1 MSWLESQARLALQ
14 LQERKQQSLYRSRR
28 VIDSAQ
34 DVMLSVNGKQVLNFC
49 SNDYLGLANHP
60 DVISAFKKGADQFG
74 VGSGSAHLVTGH
86 HAAHHE
92 LEQQLAEFVGRPRVL
107 LYSTG
112 YMANL
117 GVVTALLSK
126 NDCIFEDK
134 LNHASLFDAGQLSSA
149 TFKRYFH
156 NDISNLKSKL
166 ASTVSDSQPQNKLIV
181 SDGVFSMDGD
191 VVALDK
197 MIGVARQHDAAILID
212 DAHGL
217 GVTGKTGRGT
227 LEEYNASIDDVAILM
242 GTLGKA
248 FGTFGAF
255 IAGSDTVIETLIQ
268 QSRSYIYT
276 TALPPAV
283 ASATLASLKLVVTE
297 QWRREQLQQRI
308 TQFKVGAK
316 QIGLNL
322 MPSDTA
328 IQPLL
333 IGSSE
338 QAMKM
343 SELLEQKGILI
354 SAIRPP
360 TVPNNTARL
369 RITFSANHSKE
380 HVEQLL
386 SALELVLPERQQ
398 HAY

>member
-1 MSWLESQARLALQ
+1 MSWIDLQAQLA

-34 DVMLSVNGKQVLNFC
+34 DVMLSVNGKLVLNFC

-60 DVISAFKKGADQFG
+60 DVITAFKKGVDQFG

-86 HAAHHE
+86 QSVHHE
-92 LEQQLAEFVGRPRVL
+92 LEQQLAEFVARPRVL

-117 GVVTALLSK
+117 GVVSALLSK

-134 LNHASLFDAGQLSSA
+134 LNHASLIDAGQLSAA

-156 NDISNLKSKL
+156 NDTSNLSLKL
-166 ASTVSDSQPQNKLIV
+166 SEAQEHNNKLIV

-191 VVALDK
+191 VLALDK

-227 LEEYNASIDDVAILM
+227 LEQFNASIDDVAILM

-255 IAGSDTVIETLIQ
+255 IAGSEMLIETLIQ

-276 TALPPAV
+276 TALPPAI
-283 ASATLASLKLVVTE
+283 ASATLASLKLVANE

-308 TQFKVGAK
+308 TQFKVGAE

-338 QAMKM
+338 QAITM
-343 SELLEQKGILI
+343 SKLLEQKGILI

-360 TVPNNTARL
+360 TVPHNTARL
-369 RITFSANHSKE
+369 RITFSANHTKE
-380 HVEQLL
+380 HIEQLL
-386 SALELVLPERQQ
+386 SALESLLPESQLD
-398 HAY
+398 AC